1 MITTDQTISQPELF
15 TRIAS
20 ELSVRAEQVERT
32 VALLLDDATVPFI
45 ARYRKEVTG
54 NLDEEQIRQVAAR
67 HKYYQELEQRRET
80 ILKTI
85 EEQGKLTDELRQEI
99 LGCYDRTELED
110 LYLPY
115 RPKRQTK
122 ATMAIERGLEPLAQL
137 LWAQAAGGA
146 EIEALAA
153 SLVDAEKGVA
163 SAEEAMAG
171 AGHIVA
177 EWIADRADLRRALRA
192 MMLKEGAVRSAVVK
206 AKAEEKTKFQD
217 YYDFSES
224 VTTIPSHRTLAI
236 LRGAR
241 EGVLSVAIEIDND
254 KALAYMRTQ
263 IVTQPEAAT
272 AEHLQAAVVDAYQR
286 LILPSLQ
293 NEVRG
298 TLKSRADAE
307 AIGVF
312 QENLGSLLMS
322 PPLGAASIVGLDPGL
337 RTGCK
342 LSLVDETGKYLEDTS
357 IYPLAP
363 RNDVEGAE
371 QVLQDI
377 LNRNTVRAIAVGNGT
392 GSREATSFV
401 RQFLRKIG
409 RQDVDCVVVNEAG
422 ASVYS
427 ASKVAREEFPKLDV
441 TVRGAISIARRLQD
455 PLAELVKIDPKS
467 IGVGQYQHDVD
478 QKPLRLSLSETVE
491 SCVNRVGVDVN
502 TASAELLQYV
512 AGLNMRQARNMVT
525 HRNEHGRFANR
536 QDFLSVS
543 GIGEKAFQQATGFLR
558 IKDGDNVLDGTAVH
572 PESYP
577 LVERMAE
584 SLSVPV
590 NELVANAEL
599 VNSLDLE
606 QFVGEQAG
614 LLTLEDIR
622 EELLKPGRDPRD
634 AFVTAKFRDDVT
646 AIAHLEEGMMLEGV
660 VSNVTNFGAFVD
672 IGVHQDGLVHI
683 SELSQRF
690 VRDPREV
697 VHVGQVVQVR
707 VLGGDQALQRISL
720 SMKIQAPRQT
730 QGTQAARRR
739 GPSAG
744 AGAGGNTGAGGGTGA
759 APRRR
764 RKRAPVARTAA
775 PQRAADAPQRE
786 AEPGPELTMEEKL
799 QALQTR
805 FRQVDKG

>member
-1 MITTDQTISQPELF
+1 MITTEQTTSQSELY

-20 ELSVRAEQVERT
+20 ELSLRAEQVERT

-67 HKYYQELEQRRET
+67 YKYYQELEQRRET

-85 EEQGKLTDELRQEI
+85 EEQGKLTDELRQQ
-99 LGCYDRTELED
+99 LLDCYDRTELED

-137 LWAQAAGGA
+137 IWAQEAGQA
-146 EIEALAA
+146 EIDTLAA
-153 SLVDAEKGVA
+153 SLVDAEHQGVA
-163 SAEEAMAG
+163 SAEEALAG
-171 AGHIVA
+171 AGHIMA
-177 EWIADRADLRRALRA
+177 EWIAERADLRKALRA
-192 MMLKEGAVRSAVVK
+192 RMLEEGVVRASVVK
-206 AKAEEKTKFQD
+206 ARAEEKTKFQD
-217 YYDFSES
+217 YYDFSEA
-224 VTTIPSHRTLAI
+224 VTTIPSHRILAI

-254 KALAYMRTQ
+254 KALAYMRSR

-272 AEHLQAAVVDAYQR
+272 APYLQAAVVDGYQR

-298 TLKSRADAE
+298 ALKSRADAE

-312 QENLGSLLMS
+312 QENLSSLLMS
-322 PPLGAASIVGLDPGL
+322 PPLGAAGIIGLDPGL

-342 LSLVDETGKYLEDTS
+342 LSLVDETGKYLEDTA

-363 RNDVEGAE
+363 RHDVEGAE
-371 QVLQDI
+371 QVLQEM
-377 LNRNTVRAIAVGNGT
+377 LSRHSVKAIAVGNGT

-401 RQFLRKIG
+401 RQFLRKVG
-409 RQDVDCVVVNEAG
+409 RQDVACVVVNEAG

-478 QKPLRLSLSETVE
+478 QKPLRLGLSETVE

-512 AGLNMRQARNMVT
+512 SGLNMRQARNMVAY
-525 HRNEHGRFANR
+525 RNEHGRFANR
-536 QDFLSVS
+536 QDFLNVS

-558 IKDGDNVLDGTAVH
+558 IKNGDNVLDSTAVH
-572 PESYP
+572 PESYAV
-577 LVERMAE
+577 VEQMAQ
-584 SLSVPV
+584 SLNVPV
-590 NELVANAEL
+590 NDLVANAEL
-599 VNSLDLE
+599 INSLDLE

-614 LLTLEDIR
+614 LPTLEDIR

-646 AIAHLEEGMMLEGV
+646 EIAHLEEGMVLEGV

-707 VLGGDQALQRISL
+707 VLGVDQALQRISL
-720 SMKIQAPRQT
+720 SMKLQPSRQDQASQP
-730 QGTQAARRR
+730 ARKRT
-739 GPSAG
+739 P
-744 AGAGGNTGAGGGTGA
+744 GA

-764 RKRAPVARTAA
+764 RKRAPAAKTAA
-775 PQRAADAPQRE
+775 PQRATDAPQRE
-786 AEPGPELTMEEKL
+786 AEPELELTMEEKL
-799 QALQTR
+799 RALQSR

>member
-1 MITTDQTISQPELF
+1 MITTEQTTSQPELY

-20 ELSVRAEQVERT
+20 ELSLRADQVERT

-54 NLDEEQIRQVAAR
+54 NLDEEQIRQVATR

-85 EEQGKLTDELRQEI
+85 EEQGKLTDELRQQ
-99 LGCYDRTELED
+99 LLDCYDRTELED
-110 LYLPY
+110 LYLPF

-122 ATMAIERGLEPLAQL
+122 ATMAMERGLEPLAQL
-137 LWAQAAGGA
+137 IWAQEAGRA
-146 EIEALAA
+146 EMDALAA
-153 SLVDAEKGVA
+153 SLVDTEKGVA
-163 SAEEAMAG
+163 SAEEALAG
-171 AGHIVA
+171 AGHIMA
-177 EWIADRADLRRALRA
+177 EWIADRADLRKALRA
-192 MMLKEGAVRSAVVK
+192 MMLNEGVMRSAVVK

-217 YYDFSES
+217 YYDFSEA

-254 KALAYMRTQ
+254 KALTYIRTQ
-263 IVTQPEAAT
+263 IVTQPEADT
-272 AEHLQAAVVDAYQR
+272 AEALQAAVADAYQR

-312 QENLGSLLMS
+312 QENLSSLLMS
-322 PPLGAASIVGLDPGL
+322 PPLGAASIIGLDPGL

-342 LSLVDETGKYLEDTS
+342 LSLVDETGKYLEDTA

-377 LNRNTVRAIAVGNGT
+377 LSRHTVRAIAVGNGT

-401 RQFLRKIG
+401 RQFLRKAG
-409 RQDVDCVVVNEAG
+409 RQDVACVVVNEAG

-478 QKPLRLSLSETVE
+478 RKPLRMSLSETVE

-512 AGLNMRQARNMVT
+512 AGLNIRQARNMVS
-525 HRNEHGRFANR
+525 HRNEHGRFSNR
-536 QDFLSVS
+536 QDFLNVN

-558 IKDGDNVLDGTAVH
+558 IKDGDNVLDSTAVH

-577 LVERMAE
+577 VVEEMAQ
-584 SLSVPV
+584 SLNVPV
-590 NELVANAEL
+590 SNLVANAEL
-599 VNSLDLE
+599 INSLDLE
-606 QFVGEQAG
+606 KFVNEQAG

-646 AIAHLEEGMMLEGV
+646 EIAHLEEDMMLEGV

-690 VRDPREV
+690 VRDSREV

-707 VLGGDQALQRISL
+707 VLSVDQALQRISL
-720 SMKIQAPRQT
+720 SMKLQPPRQA
-730 QGTQAARRR
+730 QVSQPARKRA
-739 GPSAG
+739 S
-744 AGAGGNTGAGGGTGA
+744 NA
-759 APRRR
+759 APRR
-764 RKRAPVARTAA
+764 RKRAPAA
-775 PQRAADAPQRE
+775 RAAAQQRE
-786 AEPGPELTMEEKL
+786 AEPEPELSMEEKL
-799 QALQTR
+799 RALQTR

>member
-1 MITTDQTISQPELF
+1 MMTTEQTTSQPELY

-20 ELSVRAEQVERT
+20 ELSLRAEQVERT

-54 NLDEEQIRQVAAR
+54 NLDEEQIRQVATR
-67 HKYYQELEQRRET
+67 HKYYQELAQRRET

-85 EEQGKLTDELRQEI
+85 EEQGKLTDELRQRLLE
-99 LGCYDRTELED
+99 CHDRTELED

-137 LWAQAAGGA
+137 LWAQAAA
-146 EIEALAA
+146 SADIDALAA

-171 AGHIVA
+171 AGHIMA
-177 EWIADRADLRRALRA
+177 EWIADRADLRKALRA
-192 MMLKEGAVRSAVVK
+192 MMLKEGVMRSAVVK

-217 YYDFSES
+217 YYDFSEA
-224 VTTIPSHRTLAI
+224 VTTIPSHRIFAI

-241 EGVLSVAIEIDND
+241 KGILSVAIDIDSD

-272 AEHLQAAVVDAYQR
+272 AESVQVAVVDAYQR

-312 QENLGSLLMS
+312 QENLSSLLMS
-322 PPLGAASIVGLDPGL
+322 PPLGAASIIGLDPGL

-342 LSLVDETGKYLEDTS
+342 LSLVDETGKYLEDTA

-363 RNDVEGAE
+363 RNDIEGSE

-377 LNRNTVRAIAVGNGT
+377 LSRYRVQAIAVGNGT

-401 RQFLRKIG
+401 RQFLRKAGHQGIA
-409 RQDVDCVVVNEAG
+409 CVVVNEAG

-455 PLAELVKIDPKS
+455 PLAELVKTDPKS

-478 QKPLRLSLSETVE
+478 QKPLRLSLSETVQ

-512 AGLNMRQARNMVT
+512 AGLNIRQARNMVT
-525 HRNEHGRFANR
+525 HRNENGRFASR
-536 QDFLSVS
+536 QDFLNVN

-558 IKDGDNVLDGTAVH
+558 IKDGDNVLDSTAVH

-577 LVERMAE
+577 IVERMAA

-590 NELVANAEL
+590 NDLVANTEL
-599 VNSLDLE
+599 VKSLDLE
-606 QFVGEQAG
+606 QFVSEQAG
-614 LLTLEDIR
+614 LPTLEDIR

-634 AFVTAKFRDDVT
+634 AFMTAKFRDDVT
-646 AIAHLEEGMMLEGV
+646 EIAHLEEGMMLEGV

-690 VRDPREV
+690 VREPREV

-707 VLGGDQALQRISL
+707 VLGVDQTLQRISL
-720 SMKIQAPRQT
+720 SMKIQPPRQS
-730 QGTQAARRR
+730 QPAQPARKRA
-739 GPSAG
+739 PS
-744 AGAGGNTGAGGGTGA
+744 A

-764 RKRAPVARTAA
+764 RKRALAAKATA
-775 PQRAADAPQRE
+775 PQCAAEATPRE
-786 AEPGPELTMEEKL
+786 SEPEPELTMEEKL
-799 QALQTR
+799 RALQSR

>member
-1 MITTDQTISQPELF
+1 MMTTEQTTNQPELY

-20 ELSVRAEQVERT
+20 ELSLRPEQVERT
-32 VALLLDDATVPFI
+32 VDLLLDDATVPFI

-54 NLDEEQIRQVAAR
+54 HLDEEQIRQVAAR

-85 EEQGKLTDELRQEI
+85 EEQGKLTDELRGEI
-99 LGCYDRTELED
+99 LNCHDRTELED

-137 LWAQAAGGA
+137 LWAQEAGPA
-146 EIEALAA
+146 DIETLAA
-153 SLVDAEKGVA
+153 SLVDAEKGVT
-163 SAEEAMAG
+163 SAEEALAG
-171 AGHIVA
+171 AGHIMA

-192 MMLKEGAVRSAVVK
+192 MMLQEGSMRSTVVK
-206 AKAEEKTKFQD
+206 SKAEEKTKFQD
-217 YYDFSES
+217 YYDFNES
-224 VTTIPSHRTLAI
+224 VKTIPSHCTLAI

-254 KALAYMRTQ
+254 KALTYMRTQ
-263 IVTQPEAAT
+263 IVTQPDAAT
-272 AEHLQAAVVDAYQR
+272 AEHLQAAVSDAYQR

-312 QENLGSLLMS
+312 QENLSSLLMA
-322 PPLGAASIVGLDPGL
+322 PPLGAAGIIGLDPGL

-342 LSLVDETGKYLEDTS
+342 LSLVDETGKYIEDTA
-357 IYPLAP
+357 IYPLVP
-363 RNDVEGAE
+363 RNDVEGSE
-371 QVLQDI
+371 KILEDI
-377 LNRNTVRAIAVGNGT
+377 LSRHNVKAIAVGNGT

-401 RQFLRKIG
+401 RQFLRKVG
-409 RQDVDCVVVNEAG
+409 RQQDVACVVVNEAG

-478 QKPLRLSLSETVE
+478 QKPLRFSLSETVE

-512 AGLNMRQARNMVT
+512 SGLNMRQARNMVA
-525 HRNEHGRFANR
+525 HRNENGRFTNR
-536 QDFLSVS
+536 QDFLNVN

-558 IKDGDNVLDGTAVH
+558 IKDGDNVLDNTAVH
-572 PESYP
+572 PESYGI
-577 LVERMAE
+577 VEQMAQ
-584 SLSVPV
+584 SLNVPA
-590 NELVANAEL
+590 NDLVANAEL
-599 VNSLDLE
+599 INSLNLE
-606 QFVGEQAG
+606 QFTNDQAG

-622 EELLKPGRDPRD
+622 QELLRPGRDPRD
-634 AFVTAKFRDDVT
+634 TFVMAKFRDDVT
-646 AIAHLEEGMMLEGV
+646 EIGHLEEGMMLEGV

-707 VLGGDQALQRISL
+707 VLGVDQALQRISL
-720 SMKIQAPRQT
+720 SMKLQPRQA
-730 QGTQAARRR
+730 QSSQSARKRTPNANANPN
-739 GPSAG
+739 G
-744 AGAGGNTGAGGGTGA
+744 
-759 APRRR
+759 PRRR
-764 RKRAPVARTAA
+764 RKRAPAARSGAT
-775 PQRAADAPQRE
+775 PQRADTPQPRE
-786 AEPGPELTMEEKL
+786 AEPEPELTMEEKL
-799 QALQTR
+799 LALQSR
-805 FRQVDKG
+805 FKQVDKG